1 MRVFLVRWTGRFS
14 SVFDL
19 VRAVMIYYLLGNL
32 SLRVPFFFQVEQSGY
47 NRLLVRLVG
56 VFLLLL

>member
-1 MRVFLVRWTGRFS
+1 VRWTGRSS

-32 SLRVPFFFQVEQSGY
+32 SLRAPFSFQVDQSGY

>member
-1 MRVFLVRWTGRFS
+1 
-14 SVFDL
+14 VFDL
-19 VRAVMIYYLLGNL
+19 VRAVMIYYLLDSL
-32 SLRVPFFFQVEQSGY
+32 SLRAPFSFQVDQNGC